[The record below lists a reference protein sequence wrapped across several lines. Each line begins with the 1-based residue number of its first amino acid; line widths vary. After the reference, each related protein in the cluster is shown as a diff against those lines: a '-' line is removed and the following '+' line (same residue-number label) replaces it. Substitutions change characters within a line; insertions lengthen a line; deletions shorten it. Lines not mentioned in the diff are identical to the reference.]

1 MLNFL
6 INPDI
11 EFETEEVKNIIE
23 TNKVIYAISTGSSFD
38 LNTLKKAAKINNFPI
53 PKKIKRIFFNSR
65 GREDFFL
72 GRLQEEEIQENFMS

>member
-38 LNTLKKAAKINNFPI
+38 LNTLKKAAKIEKASGEPNRT
-53 PKKIKRIFFNSR
+53 KVARISI
-65 GREDFFL
+65 D
-72 GRLQEEEIQENFMS
+72 QVKEIL